1 MPDNANQPDPTPAPA
16 KPAEPYVTHLGA
28 SCGGHF
34 AGVASARSPRDALVG
49 KFHAYVYQHGPGR
62 RSAVGPD
69 THWECDTLVEG
80 LRWISTRLL
89 AIALDLERGAPRG
102 TPQP

>member
-1 MPDNANQPDPTPAPA
+1 MPDNANKPDPAPAPVPAA

-34 AGVASARSPRDALVG
+34 AGVASARSPR
-49 KFHAYVYQHGPGR
+49 KFHAYVYEHGPSR
-62 RSAVGPD
+62 RGAVGPD
-69 THWECDTLVEG
+69 THKECDTLVEG

-89 AIALDLERGAPRG
+89 AKGYALDSGRHYR
-102 TPQP
+102 